1 MNGGTTKERLVR
13 LEEQVREI
21 RENHLTH
28 IDEKIDK
35 LTDKVDR
42 GTWLAITVLV
52 GVVTELAFLVF
63 K

>member
-35 LTDKVDR
+35 LTDKVDQ
-42 GTWLAITVLV
+42 GAWLAITVLV
-52 GVVTELAFLVF
+52 GVVIELAFLVF